1 MFLIFLITQF
11 KKVVIKKVA
20 ILLSLFL
27 FFSVASAFGAP
38 RYHFCV
44 VHNNTDHPSITAV
57 IQGMN
62 DEAEVFNIKMTHY
75 DPAYD
80 PQKQISM
87 IEDCISLKSDLIVV
101 NAVDPAAVV
110 AGIKTAHRAGIPVV
124 MNNAD
129 TNDEGRK
136 YTETFVGSSGI
147 DEGHATGEAM
157 VNTLSNGAKG
167 VVIIGKPGQT
177 GVVER
182 MQGVREALAKGKRK
196 LIFLDEQ
203 PANWMADEAMTVM
216 QAFLTRYPPG
226 ELDFVLALDDPMALG
241 AMEAIKPAGRMSEI
255 KIYGFNGNKQACDA
269 IKNGQMEGTA
279 LSLSYLSG
287 VNTIRAG
294 YDVLKGRIV
303 SKRINS
309 PTQQLIPAN
318 IDRWY
323 SQCW

>member
-1 MFLIFLITQF
+1 
-11 KKVVIKKVA
+11 
-20 ILLSLFL
+20 
-27 FFSVASAFGAP
+27 
-38 RYHFCV
+38 
-44 VHNNTDHPSITAV
+44 
-57 IQGMN
+57 
-62 DEAEVFNIKMTHY
+62 
-75 DPAYD
+75 
-80 PQKQISM
+80 M

-101 NAVDPAAVV
+101 NAVDPEAVIS
-110 AGIKTAHRAGIPVV
+110 GLKKAHKAGIPVV

>member
-1 MFLIFLITQF
+1 M
-11 KKVVIKKVA
+11 KKIA

-27 FFSVASAFGAP
+27 FVSVASAFGAP

-44 VHNNTDHPSITAV
+44 VHNNADHPSITAV
-57 IQGMN
+57 IQGLN
-62 DEAEVFNIKMTHY
+62 DEAEIYNIKVTHY
-75 DPAYD
+75 DPAFD

-101 NAVDPAAVV
+101 NAVDPEAVIS
-110 AGIKTAHRAGIPVV
+110 GLKKAHKAGIPVV

-136 YTETFVGSSGI
+136 YTKTYVGAAAVLQ
-147 DEGHATGEAM
+147 GHATGEAM
-157 VNTLSNGAKG
+157 VNTLPNGAKG

-177 GVVER
+177 DVVLR
-182 MQGVREALAKGKRK
+182 LQGVREALAKGNRN
-196 LIFLDEQ
+196 LEFLDEQ
-203 PANWMADEAMTVM
+203 PANWMPDQAMTVM

-241 AMEAIKPAGRMSEI
+241 AMQAIKAAGRMNEI
-255 KIYGFNGNKQACDA
+255 KSYGFNGNKQACDA
-269 IKNGQMEGTA
+269 IKNGEMEGTA

-303 SKRINS
+303 SNEIFS

-318 IDRWY
+318 IDEWY